1 MRVWQKRACS
11 RPGSP
16 SVLAMPV
23 FTLSVQMWLIRFSC
37 SGLASTTMRMFQRV
51 WMAIWRGG
59 QCYDSGP
66 RLSA

>member
-1 MRVWQKRACS
+1 MDARQQERTRESTA
-11 RPGSP
+11 PPHSP

-51 WMAIWRGG
+51 WMVIWWGG
-59 QCYDSGP
+59 H
-66 RLSA
+66 L